1 MNDMFNG
8 NALSSKS
15 PLPAFINPPLLKL
28 RSPIP
33 VALSGPESDFRSDPN
48 RRNESFYMLIFVCVI
63 DRSSQNGL
71 LDILSKAILYRRSR
85 KSEIL
90 AMDSILALSGSK
102 VLS

>member
-1 MNDMFNG
+1 MFNG

-33 VALSGPESDFRSDPN
+33 VALSGPESGLVVLNHLFLGFNRFRSSYYVLIFLYGRISRFN

-71 LDILSKAILYRRSR
+71 VSS
-85 KSEIL
+85 
-90 AMDSILALSGSK
+90 
-102 VLS
+102 